1 MSDPQKAPLGAPQGA
16 EQVQE
21 GSLLDQIVSEGR
33 LARGAETTD
42 KRQEPGKGFRRNR
55 CSRAP

>member
-1 MSDPQKAPLGAPQGA
+1 MIRNRLRSAAPQGA

-33 LARGAETTD
+33 LARDAEAVEYEAGTW
-42 KRQEPGKGFRRNR
+42 
-55 CSRAP
+55 